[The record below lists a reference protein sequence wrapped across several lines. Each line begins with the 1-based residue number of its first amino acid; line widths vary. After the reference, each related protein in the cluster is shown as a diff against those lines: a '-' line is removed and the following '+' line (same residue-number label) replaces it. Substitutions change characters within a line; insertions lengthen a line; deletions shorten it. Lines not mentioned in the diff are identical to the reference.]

1 MELILK
7 LVTVFGLGAVELWA
21 AIPAG
26 LALKLNP
33 LVTGITAAAGT
44 MLAVLVVVFLGERVR
59 GWLARW
65 RKAGSGAQ
73 DQGRQ
78 GRQGRAFRIWNR
90 YGVVGLGLLAPL
102 ITGAPLGA
110 ALAVTLGAATRRLVF
125 WMGVGIALW
134 SALLTAAGALGF
146 VGAEKLMER

>member
-33 LVTGITAAAGT
+33 LATGITAAAGT

-65 RKAGSGAQ
+65 RKAGSEAE
-73 DQGRQ
+73 DQ
-78 GRQGRAFRIWNR
+78 GRQGRAFRIWYR

>member
-44 MLAVLVVVFLGERVR
+44 MLAFLAVVFLGERVR

-73 DQGRQ
+73 DQ

-146 VGAEKLMER
+146 AGAEKLMER